1 MKYAVISFAV
11 ILSVFIIYQWVKL
24 SNQKKEY
31 LKQEEILENKHLV
44 TIWFNRMSN
53 RFQGEELDKKFDI
66 YLKRRKVDPVMKAIL
81 SAHYKY
87 IKESKPMVLTKE
99 EDT

>member
-31 LKQEEILENKHLV
+31 IRQEKILENKHLV

-53 RFQGEELDKKFDI
+53 RFQGEELDKKFKT
-66 YLKRRKVDPVMKAIL
+66 YLKRRKTDPVMTAIMN
-81 SAHYKY
+81 AHYNY
-87 IKESKPMVLTKE
+87 LKESKPLTL
-99 EDT
+99 EDKTDT

>member
-31 LKQEEILENKHLV
+31 IKQEEILENKHLV

-53 RFQGEELDKKFDI
+53 RFQGEKLDKKFEV

-81 SAHYKY
+81 SAHYNY
-87 IKESKPMVLTKE
+87 LKESKPLTL
-99 EDT
+99 EDKTDT